1 MRRARAL
8 LGVLFAVSCATT
20 GAEGEGDRDLPSVGV
35 GPFRKLEGAEVAGL
49 APFVLDGRGPNY
61 REPAVLDD
69 HGETLLYAVAHRED
83 GADVIVRTRATDGR
97 AFYGAASD
105 IGHDPAVVLVPD
117 ATWEASALT
126 GPFAVRVGQEIWL
139 YYAAGEGIGIARSSD
154 GGITFRKE
162 PAPIFTP
169 DHDAAPWEGTA
180 VRAPSVV
187 VLPDG
192 RFRLFYASGVSIGEA
207 ESADG
212 LHFRRLDADPS
223 TVELDPVLV
232 PSRPP
237 APGDLARNE
246 NENENENAK
255 PPFDMV
261 AVSDPS
267 ASLRTTSAGRLLVR
281 VLYTGVGDGGAT
293 AIGYAG
299 RFGDMGPLTR
309 NAVPVYAVHQSE
321 AAPALMDRGE
331 TSMLYIQQIRRV
343 SSDTSYPAVAG
354 AVAPALATTTLPA
367 PADFPASP

>member
-1 MRRARAL
+1 MKRVRAL
-8 LGVLFAVSCATT
+8 LAVGFAVSCATT

-35 GPFRKLEGAEVAGL
+35 GPFRKLDGAEVPGL

-61 REPAVLDD
+61 REPAALDD
-69 HGETLLYAVAHRED
+69 RGETLLYAVARRED
-83 GADVIVRTRATDGR
+83 GADVIVRTHATDGR
-97 AFYGAASD
+97 AFFGAASD

-117 ATWEASALT
+117 AAWEGSALA

-139 YYAAGEGIGIARSSD
+139 YYATGAGIGLARSSD
-154 GGITFRKE
+154 DGITFRKE
-162 PAPIFTP
+162 PSPIFIADPTV
-169 DHDAAPWEGTA
+169 APWEATQ
-180 VRAPSVV
+180 VHAPSVI

-192 RFRLFYASGVSIGEA
+192 RFRLFYAAGVSIGEA

-223 TVELDPVLV
+223 TAELDPVLA
-232 PSRPP
+232 PSP
-237 APGDLARNE
+237 APGTLARNE
-246 NENENENAK
+246 NENENEK

-267 ASLRTTSAGRLLVR
+267 ASLRTTSAGRLLTR
-281 VLYTGVGDGGAT
+281 VLYTGIGDGGAT

-299 RFGDMGPLTR
+299 RCGDTGPLTR
-309 NAVPVYAVHQSE
+309 NAVPVYSVHQSE

-331 TSMLYIQQIRRV
+331 TSFLYIQQVRRV

-354 AVAPALATTTLPA
+354 AVAPATVTLPA

>member
-1 MRRARAL
+1 MRRAGLLVAL
-8 LGVLFAVSCATT
+8 LAVSCATT

-35 GPFRKLEGAEVAGL
+35 GPFRKLADAEVPSV
-49 APFVLDGRGPNY
+49 APFLLEGRGSNY

-69 HGETLLYAVAHRED
+69 HGDTLLYAVARRDD

-97 AFYGAASD
+97 AFFGAGGD
-105 IGHDPAVVLVPD
+105 IGHSPAVVLVPD
-117 ATWEASALT
+117 APWEGGALG

-139 YYAAGEGIGIARSSD
+139 YYAAAGGIGLARSSD
-154 GGITFRKE
+154 GFSFHKE
-162 PAPIFTP
+162 PGPIFVADP
-169 DHDAAPWEGTA
+169 NAARWEQSP

-207 ESADG
+207 ESTDG
-212 LHFRRLDADPS
+212 LRFRRLDADVA
-223 TVELDPVLV
+223 TAELDPVLA
-232 PSRPP
+232 PSAPP
-237 APGDLARNE
+237 APGSLAPHE
-246 NENENENAK
+246 K

-281 VLYTGVGDGGAT
+281 VLYTGVTDSAVT

-299 RFGDMGPLTR
+299 RFGDTGPLTR
-309 NAVPVYAVHQSE
+309 NPVPVYSVHQGE

-331 TSMLYIQQIRRV
+331 TSMLYVQQIRRGT
-343 SSDTSYPAVAG
+343 SDTTYPAVAG
-354 AVAPALATTTLPA
+354 AVAPVTVTLPA
-367 PADFPASP
+367 PADFPDSP